1 MRREETK
8 PKDLQT
14 ASGDVVKTARTNIAT
29 GWYTAVLRTP
39 EWATEQIEHS
49 WLGSLELSV

>member
-14 ASGDVVKTARTNIAT
+14 ASGEFVKTARTNIAT